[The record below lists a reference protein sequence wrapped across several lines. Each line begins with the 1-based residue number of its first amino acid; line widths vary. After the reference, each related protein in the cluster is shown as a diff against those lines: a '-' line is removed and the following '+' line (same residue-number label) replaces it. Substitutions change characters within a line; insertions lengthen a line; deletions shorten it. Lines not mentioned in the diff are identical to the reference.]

1 MILGGYGQVSF
12 GLTGES
18 SCPQRLFKRMGR
30 YSLKQIHKLH
40 DQDKDLVKVFRQMT
54 LRADR
59 LGLYEAE
66 DNFA

>member
-1 MILGGYGQVSF
+1 VILGGYGQVSF